1 MQQKTS
7 EINFKSAKQKEY
19 IKNTI
24 ADKKDAEE
32 KAKAEADRIAKE
44 KAAKEAEE
52 KAKAEAERIE
62 KEIAAREAKQNKRI
76 LEIKH
81 AEDKDTHFLQSGR
94 R

>member
-1 MQQKTS
+1 MQQKTG

-24 ADKKDAEE
+24 ADKKDAEL
-32 KAKAEADRIAKE
+32 
-44 KAAKEAEE
+44 
-52 KAKAEAERIE
+52 KAKAEAE
-62 KEIAAREAKQNKRI
+62 AALNKRI